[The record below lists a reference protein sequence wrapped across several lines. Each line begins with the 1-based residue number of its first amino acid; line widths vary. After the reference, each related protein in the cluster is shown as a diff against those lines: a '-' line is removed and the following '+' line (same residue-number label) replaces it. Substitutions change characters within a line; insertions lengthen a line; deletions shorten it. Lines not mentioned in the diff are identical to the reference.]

1 MQANHPLMFRSH
13 SGGVSIIFQGNLNIP
28 PEEDPLSKTSSP
40 HYFGL
45 PYKIACT
52 QLREVVRVNLEA
64 ITAVPVVLYLVGG
77 ALIKVA
83 VIDVSTTGAKFKVNQ
98 HLGQELRDLQ
108 VLDACKISLSNDETL

>member
-1 MQANHPLMFRSH
+1 MFRSH
-13 SGGVSIIFQGNLNIP
+13 SGSVSIIFQGNLNIP
-28 PEEDPLSKTSSP
+28 PEEDPLSKTSSL

-45 PYKIACT
+45 PYKIAYT

-83 VIDVSTTGAKFKVNQ
+83 VIDVSITEAKFKVNQ